1 MENLIIYHGSQD
13 IIEKPEYGKG
23 KPYNDY
29 GLGFYCTKVLE
40 LAKEWSC
47 TSTSDGYVNKYILN
61 TNGLKILNLQDEKYT
76 ILHWITLLLKNRTF
90 EIKNEISA
98 QAKDYL
104 IKNYDVDI
112 SKYDVIIGYRADDSY
127 FSFAQDF
134 LNNGIS
140 VQKLAHAMK
149 LGNLGEQIVIISK
162 KAFNKLQYVESEPV
176 SRDIYYKLRASRDK
190 NARDEYINSKA
201 NTSINKDDLFIVDI
215 IRGEIKEDDSRL

>member
-1 MENLIIYHGSQD
+1 MS
-13 IIEKPEYGKG
+13 K
-23 KPYNDY
+23 
-29 GLGFYCTKVLE
+29 
-40 LAKEWSC
+40 
-47 TSTSDGYVNKYILN
+47 
-61 TNGLKILNLQDEKYT
+61 
-76 ILHWITLLLKNRTF
+76 
-90 EIKNEISA
+90 ISA

-140 VQKLAHAMK
+140 VQKLLHAMK
-149 LGNLGEQIVIISK
+149 LGNLGEQIVVISK
-162 KAFNKLQYVESEPV
+162 KAFNKLQYIESEPV